1 MSLGRTVK
9 AGCSLL
15 LIGAA
20 FGAAANTQVFRCV
33 NAQGEIVFSDTGCGS
48 TTDQQQKLDVVQS
61 SGGLSQIKSNGLTT
75 QETSE
80 LSKIRAAQA
89 AQQSG
94 AQGGG
99 ASSSKSTSSST
110 PSPTP
115 IHSSY

>member
-1 MSLGRTVK
+1 MSLGRTLR
-9 AGCSLL
+9 AGSALL

-20 FGAAANTQVFRCV
+20 FGVAANTQVFRCV
-33 NAQGEIVFSDTGCGS
+33 NAQGEVVFSDTGCGS
-48 TTDQQQKLDVVQS
+48 TTDQQQKVEVVQS
-61 SGGLSQIKSNGLTT
+61 SGGLSQIKGNGLTS

-80 LSKIRAAQA
+80 LTKIKAAQA

-99 ASSSKSTSSST
+99 SSPSKSGSSSA